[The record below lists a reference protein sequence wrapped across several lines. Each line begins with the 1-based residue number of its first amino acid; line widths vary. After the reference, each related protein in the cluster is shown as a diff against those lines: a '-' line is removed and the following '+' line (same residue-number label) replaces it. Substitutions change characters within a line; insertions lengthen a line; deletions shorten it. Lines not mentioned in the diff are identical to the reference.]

1 VDEGEVRVVSS
12 WDTSVASRQKI
23 AIITLEGVKSVG
35 LQDGGPKRPRLAVGG
50 MNKGG
55 VSVNSS
61 SDPAS
66 VAPGKIFSVSSLEGD
81 LGSDNF
87 EGPGRGRSGEGGG
100 VGISSGSAVG
110 ADADILAVVSEEV
123 D

>member
-1 VDEGEVRVVSS
+1 MDEGEVRVVSS

-55 VSVNSS
+55 VSISS
-61 SDPAS
+61 SDPAT

-87 EGPGRGRSGEGGG
+87 EGPGRGGSGEGGG
-100 VGISSGSAVG
+100 VGVGSGSAVG